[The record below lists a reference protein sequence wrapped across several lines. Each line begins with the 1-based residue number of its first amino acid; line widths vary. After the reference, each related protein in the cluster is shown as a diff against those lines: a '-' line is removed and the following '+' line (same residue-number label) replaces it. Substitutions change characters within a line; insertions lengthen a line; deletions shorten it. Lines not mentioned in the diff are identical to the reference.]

1 MANNIVLIG
10 FMGTGKSA
18 ISKGLNKKY
27 GLDIIDT
34 DALIEKRE
42 GRKISKIFEENG
54 EEYFR
59 NLETELLKELA
70 SSDNLVISCG
80 GGMALRDEN
89 AALMK
94 EAGTVFLLSATPETI
109 YHRVKG
115 NNNRPLLRGHM
126 NVEYIGEL
134 LEKRLP
140 KYEAAADVVI
150 DVNYRSVDDICKEIY
165 SRLGE

>member
-18 ISKGLNKKY
+18 ISKGLRKKY
-27 GLDIIDT
+27 GLNIIDT
-34 DALIEKRE
+34 DALIEERE
-42 GRKISKIFEENG
+42 GRKISKIFDEDG

-70 SSDNLVISCG
+70 TSENLVISCG
-80 GGMALRDEN
+80 GGMALREKN

-115 NNNRPLLRGHM
+115 SNNRPLLRGHM

-134 LEKRLP
+134 LAKRLP
-140 KYEAAADVVI
+140 KYEAAADVII
-150 DVNYRSVDDICKEIY
+150 DVNDRSVDDICKEIY

>member
-1 MANNIVLIG
+1 
-10 FMGTGKSA
+10 
-18 ISKGLNKKY
+18 
-27 GLDIIDT
+27 
-34 DALIEKRE
+34 
-42 GRKISKIFEENG
+42 
-54 EEYFR
+54 
-59 NLETELLKELA
+59 
-70 SSDNLVISCG
+70 
-80 GGMALRDEN
+80 MALRDEN